1 MTQQEEKQA
10 IIDILDFELFPK
22 FNTYGDKT
30 YDGDFNLI
38 ADKILTELSELRKP
52 SEENRARIMEL
63 LWVFSCDSTTDPK
76 EITEEIIRAAQ
87 NCEPEPSEPIG
98 RTDED
103 LVNKIT
109 DILLKN
115 HHGAGFTIPDFKATG
130 FEIAKLLPSS
140 RSGENGV
147 NVELLE
153 ALEHAESVL
162 SENFPS
168 IRKANNKDLSAM
180 KDVSQFEANFSQ
192 ECYNAKA
199 ENIRLEN
206 IELRNLIIKLREVI
220 AKNRIKP

>member
-87 NCEPEPSEPIG
+87 NCKPEPSENIG
-98 RTDED
+98 QRERLCLIIDKYLPAEGVGTEREKARMG
-103 LVNKIT
+103 LLTEIT
-109 DILLKN
+109 S
-115 HHGAGFTIPDFKATG
+115 
-130 FEIAKLLPSS
+130 LLP
-140 RSGENGV
+140 
-147 NVELLE
+147 L
-153 ALEHAESVL
+153 
-162 SENFPS
+162 PS
-168 IRKANNKDLSAM
+168 FITP
-180 KDVSQFEANFSQ
+180 
-192 ECYNAKA
+192 
-199 ENIRLEN
+199 
-206 IELRNLIIKLREVI
+206 RNL
-220 AKNRIKP
+220 